1 MIRRMIVA
9 ATLVIIVPAITAPGA
24 FAQDPQRGGTSQQQQ
39 ACSKDVSR
47 HCRSVMKESDAII
60 AGCLKENRAKL
71 SKPCLKAMADQ

>member
-9 ATLVIIVPAITAPGA
+9 ATLAILSPAVIGPGA
-24 FAQDPQRGGTSQQQQ
+24 FAQDAQRGTAQQQQ

-60 AGCLKENRAKL
+60 AGCLKEHRAKL
-71 SKPCLKAMADQ
+71 SKSCLKAMADQ